1 MKRNTGDSQLDCLW
15 STFKDYDIATSLK
28 ENDPEH
34 SIATVKILD
43 DLVLETQ
50 TNAITELELTELSD
64 NKLKLVGKN
73 VVGGETSSI
82 IFDKS
87 IYIIA
92 FEKYTLTQTEAD
104 KSIGKVGDLVYR
116 ITLSDGS
123 VFYAPIDVY
132 TGKVT
137 DSIITE
143 VIGGVISSNLKI
155 NNSDKAIEIGT
166 TSSGL
171 YARLKIDNSGNVKL
185 EETENG
191 LSSKLTWID
200 EETFVGFKT
209 LTWNEYNAMQ
219 EKQKGVLYV
228 CSDEGVMYLNDMAY
242 PDVSRFVLKSVYDE
256 KVKELEDMDDT
267 LSELISLHDEEFN
280 DKIKEETDRAEE
292 KEEELEKKITTNET
306 NISTNTSS
314 ITEINKKLET
324 VISKDE
330 ESEDVTLKGK
340 LKFSDESHL
349 IEKTEDGLKITSDKI
364 ILSSVPSVND
374 TTLATKQDITD
385 LIGAA
390 PEELDTLKEI
400 AEALQDNDSEIA
412 TILSQIS
419 TKVSND
425 DFDSYKEQVK
435 SDIKTATDPL
445 ATKEELKTQKES
457 IESDVESKYLKQEEA
472 ETTYQTKQESNTV
485 KGELEQKI
493 TANTTAIET
502 KQDKL
507 NNGSHIEIDEETDTI
522 SCDIKIEEYLKSTD
536 ADSKY
541 QTKTDADTTK
551 SELEGKVSGLQTNI
565 TNHVGNS
572 DIHVPTHSTPNQ
584 FLISAT
590 GGNGSQWQTIHLA
603 TKDESG
609 FMSKEYAAQLDLLK
623 QNGLKL
629 TVENITWGELDG
641 KD

>member
-1 MKRNTGDSQLDCLW
+1 MKLNSNVSQLDSLW
-15 STFKDYDIATSLK
+15 QTFKDYSVNSTD
-28 ENDPEH
+28 DEH
-34 SIATVKILD
+34 SLVTVKALNDTILESNKN
-43 DLVLETQ
+43 V
-50 TNAITELELTELSD
+50 ITELELTELDD
-64 NKLKLVGKN
+64 NKLKLTGKT
-73 VVGGETSSI
+73 VAGGESSV
-82 IFDKS
+82 IFGKS
-87 IYIIA
+87 VYITGV
-92 FEKYTLTQTEAD
+92 EKYALTQTEAD
-104 KSIGKVGDLVYR
+104 KNIGKVGDLVYR

-132 TGKVT
+132 TGKAT

-166 TSSGL
+166 TSSGF
-171 YARLKIDNSGNVKL
+171 YARLKIDNYGNVKL

-256 KVKELEDMDDT
+256 KVKQLEDMDDT

-280 DKIKEETDRAEE
+280 DKIKEETDRAEK
-292 KEEELEKKITTNET
+292 KEGELEKKITTNET

-349 IEKTEDGLKITSDKI
+349 IEKTDDGLKITSDKI
-364 ILSSVPSVND
+364 ILSSVPSVNN

-390 PEELDTLKEI
+390 PAELDTLKEI

-445 ATKEELKTQKES
+445 ATKDELKQQKES
-457 IESDVESKYLKQEEA
+457 IESEIESKYLKQEEA
-472 ETTYQTKQESNTV
+472 QTTYQTKAESNTA
-485 KGELEQKI
+485 KGELDKKI
-493 TANTTAIET
+493 EANTTAIET

-507 NNGSHIEIDEETDTI
+507 NKGSHIEINEETDTI

-536 ADSKY
+536 AEGKY

-572 DIHVPTHSTPNQ
+572 DIHVPTHSAPNQ
-584 FLISAT
+584 FLMSAT
-590 GGNGSQWQTIHLA
+590 GGKGSQWQTIHLA
-603 TKDESG
+603 TKDEHG
-609 FMSKEYAAQLDLLK
+609 FMSKEYAEQLDLLK

-629 TVENITWGELDG
+629 TIENITWGELDG